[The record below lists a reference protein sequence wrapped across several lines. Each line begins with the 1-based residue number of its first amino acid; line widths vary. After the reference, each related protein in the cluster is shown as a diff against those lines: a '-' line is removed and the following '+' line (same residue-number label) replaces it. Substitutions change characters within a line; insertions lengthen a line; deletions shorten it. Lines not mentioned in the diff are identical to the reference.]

1 MDSFSPQ
8 EQDRDRAQREYS
20 IFDPPQYVISYNDDH
35 TLRWDPPTKSKELS
49 IALSYHF
56 PLEEDLESKMQAA
69 TRKFLRNE
77 QQKISENPQTS
88 GTFENINLEFDGL
101 PMHMNTEEQATRSAV
116 KVELPSSH
124 VKSGP
129 IASHR
134 ISMPETRT
142 LQFLA
147 WDADMKEF
155 SPRIK
160 KRRYDKEERVKVAA
174 NRGFACERHRRQK
187 MKCDPERCLRNKQRL
202 SSLENM
208 AAKAELQLTLDK
220 RHSSFVPDPET
231 TSQMSS
237 SIDPKTF
244 TMSSTPSSD
253 PSPRWTVSS
262 FVDPATLY
270 KLEGFHTS
278 AQSLDFPTP
287 SLEYSSRSHDSIGSM
302 LSTSSD
308 LNFLAGYNDMS
319 FDMSTYETYHLW
331 GRNGQLEPADP
342 TFNDLMPFDQSI
354 TTSNAPPMEMFQ
366 IEDKQPSAFDQ
377 PSIKHPQEQ
386 LDWPQEMM
394 PLPQS
399 YTIDPTSTPS
409 FRPTSSPMENTMTT
423 TDTQGHCQQDLMEW
437 EAAHSSSVTQG
448 YYPNTQEVKPLTE
461 EEKRTLIK
469 WWGRDRSLER
479 PESIRGRQNSYEI
492 QPSNVD
498 LAENEIQSGMGM
510 GKKASLREKVKTA
523 TVHVPPFPRSLFRSR
538 SAGKEKKP

>member
-8 EQDRDRAQREYS
+8 EQERVRAQRKSS

-35 TLRWDPPTKSKELS
+35 TLRWDPPTKSRELS

-56 PLEEDLESKMQAA
+56 PLEGDLESKMQAA

-77 QQKISENPQTS
+77 QQKTSEDSKTVGIHEHINP
-88 GTFENINLEFDGL
+88 DGL
-101 PMHMNTEEQATRSAV
+101 PMHMNTEEQVTRPNV
-116 KVELPSSH
+116 KVPESPSSH
-124 VKSGP
+124 VKSGS

-134 ISMPETRT
+134 VSMPETRT

-174 NRGFACERHRRQK
+174 NRGFACDRHRRQK
-187 MKCDPERCLRNKQRL
+187 MKCDPERCSRNKQRL

-208 AAKAELQLTLDK
+208 AAKAEVQMTLDK

-231 TSQMSS
+231 ASQMSS
-237 SIDPKTF
+237 TIDPKTVS
-244 TMSSTPSSD
+244 MYSTPYSNKF
-253 PSPRWTVSS
+253 PRGNTSS

-278 AQSLDFPTP
+278 VQSLDFHAP
-287 SLEYSSRSHDSIGSM
+287 SLEYSSRSHDSIGSV

-308 LNFLAGYNDMS
+308 LDFLANYDEMT
-319 FDMSTYETYHLW
+319 FDMPTYETYHWW
-331 GRNGQLEPADP
+331 GQNGPLDPSGP
-342 TFNDLMPFDQSI
+342 TFNDLISFDQSI
-354 TTSNAPPMEMFQ
+354 TMSNAPQMEMFQ
-366 IEDKQPSAFDQ
+366 IEDKQPSTLDQ
-377 PSIKHPQEQ
+377 PLVEPPQEQ
-386 LDWPQEMM
+386 LNWSSNIM

-399 YTIDPTSTPS
+399 YTMDPTSAPS
-409 FRPTSSPMENTMTT
+409 LRPSSSPMENTTTT
-423 TDTQGHCQQDLMEW
+423 TDPHGHCQQDLMEW
-437 EAAHSSSVTQG
+437 EAARSSSVTQG
-448 YYPNTQEVKPLTE
+448 YYANAQEIKPLTE

-469 WWGRDRSLER
+469 WWGRDRSSEQ
-479 PESIRGRQNSYEI
+479 PESIRGRQNSYES
-492 QPSNVD
+492 QPSNGD
-498 LAENEIQSGMGM
+498 MAGNETQTSMGM

-523 TVHVPPFPRSLFRSR
+523 TVHVPPFSRSLFRSR
-538 SAGKEKKP
+538 SAGKDKKL